1 MLMSDVSAPLRDSRA
16 NLQRTAT
23 KATTFTQTCSKV
35 NRWCSDNAIVK
46 VQVTM
51 PTNYVYILNARIA
64 LSSRTLSHVCVHL
77 TQSIPLTHPGAPA
90 NKVLPQGLEVMLERT
105 SDSTWSGVVD
115 KIHYRLIS
123 EVLEETSS
131 QISEV
136 LEETSSQI
144 SEVLEETSSQI
155 SEVLEETSSQIC

>member
-1 MLMSDVSAPLRDSRA
+1 MLMSDVSPPLRDSRA
-16 NLQRTAT
+16 TLQRTAAT
-23 KATTFTQTCSKV
+23 KATTFTQTFSKV
-35 NRWCSDNAIVK
+35 NQWCSDNAIVK

-51 PTNYVYILNARIA
+51 PNHYVYILSARIA

-90 NKVLPQGLEVMLERT
+90 DKVLPQGLEVMLERT

-123 EVLEETSS
+123 EVDDGTESHL
-131 QISEV
+131 
-136 LEETSSQI
+136 
-144 SEVLEETSSQI
+144 
-155 SEVLEETSSQIC
+155 LEETSSQIC